1 MKLTKQELKTIIKE
15 ELEQVLGES
24 NLLNKL
30 SKSREDEFRK
40 YISDAGK
47 DPDAVIDA
55 LGPQSADVMRSSF
68 YSDYPPRKLNYKTL
82 DEVLEEYGW
91 TYQGASYPSRK
102 NDEVQLSWQSGELPH
117 NRFRLKFWYKPK
129 QLSIVEPSTDRAPL
143 GDSHV
148 LVYWFEIQDGLY
160 NSYFNKREAFP
171 LEDGPGIDFTD
182 DRTLNGLKAFAF
194 NREQGEIIEALE
206 KLR

>member
-1 MKLTKQELKTIIKE
+1 MKLTKETLKRIIKE
-15 ELEQVLGES
+15 ELEHVLGES

-47 DPDAVIDA
+47 DPDAVIA
-55 LGPQSADVMRSSF
+55 SLGPQSADVMRSSF
-68 YSDYPPRKLNYKTL
+68 YSDHPPRKLNYQTL
-82 DEVLEEYGW
+82 DEALEEYGW
-91 TYQGASYPSRK
+91 TYKGASYPSRK
-102 NDEVQLSWQSGELPH
+102 NDEVQLSWQSGEKPH
-117 NRFRLKFWYKPK
+117 KSFTLKFWYKPK
-129 QLSIVEPSTDRAPL
+129 ESSIVQPNTDRAPL

-182 DRTLNGLKAFAF
+182 HRTLKGLKAFAF
-194 NREQGEIIEALE
+194 NREQEGVIEALE